1 MLLRRAHNLV
11 CYWRDGAFVI
21 QNYLGGSEVSLA
33 PMAADLLAAF
43 TDWTTVDEAVTM
55 FPDHDPDSCRAALA
69 ELHAYGF
76 LVCEDERERDDR
88 LAEHWETWSPEAGAL
103 HFSSKDAPY
112 TESPEVNEDFRAGK
126 RPALFKNY
134 PAADRIL
141 LPRAPLDVDAGF
153 VRTLYA
159 RRTHRAF
166 SRAELP
172 LPVLSGLLAMVF
184 GPSEFLDG
192 HDFGALMKR
201 TSAAGGSR
209 HELEAYVAVSAVEG
223 VPPGLYHYNVL
234 EHSLELLDPAFTRE
248 RATHLSFDQEAVAEA
263 PVTVFL
269 TAVVERMSS
278 KYRAPR
284 AYRVMLMNAGHL
296 AQTFAL
302 TATALGLGP
311 FQTAAFRD
319 SELEDAL
326 GVDGIAETALYVLAA
341 GIPAADGRD
350 GEPTAGLDAFRR
362 AALYPGDHA

>member
-76 LVCEDERERDDR
+76 LVSEDERERDDR

-141 LPRAPLDVDAGF
+141 LPRAPSTSTPVSSAPS
-153 VRTLYA
+153 T
-159 RRTHRAF
+159 RA
-166 SRAELP
+166 AP
-172 LPVLSGLLAMVF
+172 T
-184 GPSEFLDG
+184 GPSAGRSCRSRCCPDSSRWCS
-192 HDFGALMKR
+192 APASSSTAR
-201 TSAAGGSR
+201 TSAPS
-209 HELEAYVAVSAVEG
+209 
-223 VPPGLYHYNVL
+223 
-234 EHSLELLDPAFTRE
+234 
-248 RATHLSFDQEAVAEA
+248 
-263 PVTVFL
+263 
-269 TAVVERMSS
+269 
-278 KYRAPR
+278 
-284 AYRVMLMNAGHL
+284 
-296 AQTFAL
+296 
-302 TATALGLGP
+302 
-311 FQTAAFRD
+311 
-319 SELEDAL
+319 
-326 GVDGIAETALYVLAA
+326 
-341 GIPAADGRD
+341 
-350 GEPTAGLDAFRR
+350 
-362 AALYPGDHA
+362 

>member
-1 MLLRRAHNLV
+1 
-11 CYWRDGAFVI
+11 
-21 QNYLGGSEVSLA
+21 
-33 PMAADLLAAF
+33 
-43 TDWTTVDEAVTM
+43 
-55 FPDHDPDSCRAALA
+55 
-69 ELHAYGF
+69 
-76 LVCEDERERDDR
+76 
-88 LAEHWETWSPEAGAL
+88 
-103 HFSSKDAPY
+103 
-112 TESPEVNEDFRAGK
+112 
-126 RPALFKNY
+126 
-134 PAADRIL
+134 
-141 LPRAPLDVDAGF
+141 
-153 VRTLYA
+153 
-159 RRTHRAF
+159 
-166 SRAELP
+166 
-172 LPVLSGLLAMVF
+172 MVF

-192 HDFGALMKR
+192 QDFGALMKR

-223 VPPGLYHYNVL
+223 VTPGLYHYNVL

-269 TAVVERMSS
+269 TAVIERMSS

-362 AALYPGDHA
+362 AELYPGDHA